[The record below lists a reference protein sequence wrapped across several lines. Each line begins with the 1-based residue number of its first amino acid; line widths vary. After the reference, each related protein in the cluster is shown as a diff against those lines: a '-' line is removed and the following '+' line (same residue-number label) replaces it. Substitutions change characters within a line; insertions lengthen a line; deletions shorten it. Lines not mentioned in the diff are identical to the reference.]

1 MRLAATLPSN
11 TLICQI
17 ALKKFETGC
26 FTNNLLKAIHVHWT
40 EIDNI
45 KISDTA
51 FEINTE
57 EYVFYIPS
65 GTQCIPPPSSIWQ
78 IQEYWNRKKY
88 WLIIDENYN
97 ENVNIVPTKHEIAAW
112 SMLELLR
119 LFLGKQLLNNAIPY
133 SSVRKHSLIWL
144 SSTSWVTL
152 PEHTVFISLNR
163 LVVVGLLQSFCRP

>member
-57 EYVFYIPS
+57 ECVFYIPS
-65 GTQCIPPPSSIWQ
+65 GTHNA
-78 IQEYWNRKKY
+78 YRHHLVFDKFK
-88 WLIIDENYN
+88 
-97 ENVNIVPTKHEIAAW
+97 NIEI
-112 SMLELLR
+112 E
-119 LFLGKQLLNNAIPY
+119 KNAD
-133 SSVRKHSLIWL
+133 
-144 SSTSWVTL
+144 
-152 PEHTVFISLNR
+152 
-163 LVVVGLLQSFCRP
+163 